1 MTELYS
7 LSSHA
12 GRRPYECERDAVP
25 RQRNSPAF
33 AGLFLHMGFNV
44 EERFCRV

>member
-1 MTELYS
+1 MLMS
-7 LSSHA
+7 WGQPSHA

-33 AGLFLHMGFNV
+33 AGLF
-44 EERFCRV
+44 